1 MKNPLIIAL
10 DLDSADAARDLVRR
24 LGSSAGFYKV
34 GLELYAA
41 AGMEFARDL
50 VSEGHQVFLDLKLF
64 DIAETV
70 KRATAQVAK
79 AGVRFLTVHS
89 SSQVMR
95 AAVEGK
101 AGSPLEILAVT
112 VLTSFDESDLA
123 DMGYSCD
130 VPSLVERRVHN
141 ACLAG
146 ADGIVCSPLEV
157 ARVRALAGPKMVLV
171 TPSVRSPGASPGDQK
186 RVATPAEAMRSGADY
201 LVVGREV
208 TRAADPKA
216 AVERILSDLALS
228 AVAG

>member
-10 DLDSADAARDLVRR
+10 DLDSAAAAREVVRR
-24 LGSSAGFYKV
+24 LGSSIGFYKV

-50 VSEGHQVFLDLKLF
+50 IAEGHQVFLDLKLF
-64 DIAETV
+64 DISETV

-101 AGSPLEILAVT
+101 AGTGLEILAVT
-112 VLTSFDESDLA
+112 VLTSFDESDLT

-130 VPSLVERRVHN
+130 VPALVERRVRN
-141 ACLAG
+141 ACAAG
-146 ADGIVCSPLEV
+146 VNGIVCSPLEV
-157 ARVRALAGPKMVLV
+157 ARVRSLAGPAMTLV
-171 TPSVRSPGASPGDQK
+171 APGVRSPGASTGDQK
-186 RVATPAEAMRSGADY
+186 RVATPAEAIRAGADY

-216 AVERILSDLALS
+216 AVERILDDLAQG
-228 AVAG
+228 AVAR